1 VLSLLFL
8 GHLTLAT
15 LILPPVDLCII
26 HAHHLVCISIVAMHV
41 DRHFMHVEI
50 SIISWVPT
58 STKVTKCTT
67 EEAHGVVG
75 NS

>member
-1 VLSLLFL
+1 MFFRHFNNLSHISTFESYLNN
-8 GHLTLAT
+8 
-15 LILPPVDLCII
+15 I
-26 HAHHLVCISIVAMHV
+26 HHLVCISIVAMHV